1 MASLIDV
8 ANALAI
14 ANPTRPSQSYLRR
27 AISTAYY
34 AVFHALAGECADL
47 FIGGGSLRTGSD
59 WSHVFRALDHGP
71 AKNACAQLGNINL
84 GTEILAFADTFLLL
98 QEERH
103 TADYDPTSRYTRE
116 KTLELIER
124 AELAVQLLHA
134 APRADR
140 RTLAVLA
147 MFRKR

>member
-1 MASLIDV
+1 MGRRRTRAPSL
-8 ANALAI
+8 
-14 ANPTRPSQSYLRR
+14 
-27 AISTAYY
+27 AISTL
-34 AVFHALAGECADL
+34 VQRS
-47 FIGGGSLRTGSD
+47 SL
-59 WSHVFRALDHGP
+59 
-71 AKNACAQLGNINL
+71 
-84 GTEILAFADTFLLL
+84 FADTFLLL